1 MVIKFLMESST
12 LAALDIVVEKGE
24 HGKVIQV
31 AVIPFLPIHSLFK
44 D

>member
-1 MVIKFLMESST
+1 MVVKFPMESST
-12 LAALDIVVEKGE
+12 LAALDIVVEKGK